1 MKSWISLHFCC
12 YVIKSIYFK
21 LSHCGDVVAHWQRS
35 RLLRQWSRNGIR
47 YLSQRKT
54 LRKGRVTVCTVKSR
68 ETEGNLHLRPKKG
81 DLSSECSRLQY
92 NEYISSMHLWAC
104 EPIYCMYVQEK
115 EVLILYVCRRR
126 KCLSW
131 AGVTVPCSTS
141 CSRRSSP
148 HPSSSPWWTLTRLCS
163 GAAGKHTNQQLK
175 DLYRREAK
183 GRRCCLW
190 DRLYLIPCCASC
202 FALGQSKE
210 YDKLHQDDMK
220 KRVNSSYY
228 ILL

>member
-1 MKSWISLHFCC
+1 MLIL
-12 YVIKSIYFK
+12 YVCRRRK
-21 LSHCGDVVAHWQRS
+21 
-35 RLLRQWSRNGIR
+35 
-47 YLSQRKT
+47 YLSYMCAGE
-54 LRKGRVTVCTVKSR
+54 GRAYPICVQEKEVLILFVLCAG
-68 ETEGNLHLRPKKG
+68 EG
-81 DLSSECSRLQY
+81 SAY
-92 NEYISSMHLWAC
+92 
-104 EPIYCMYVQEK
+104 PICVQEK

-183 GRRCCLW
+183 GRHFCLW

-220 KRVNSSYY
+220 KKVNSSYY